1 MNTSYSDAY
10 TFDRKAA
17 LEKVQQDVNAD
28 VAKGNHPFVRVRALT
43 QLRETSQYSTLFYRH
58 IVKTWNGQLHKE
70 LEETDQEALEAAM
83 PIWDSGIEQLN
94 DGFYLSANIKRNIIG
109 GTWVIELFMNVNTKE
124 DYETWSILSKL
135 GGIPDLNQQ

>member
-10 TFDRKAA
+10 TADRKAA
-17 LEKVQQDVNAD
+17 IEKVQQDVNAD

-43 QLRETSQYSTLFYRH
+43 QLRETSQYSTLFYRY

-70 LEETDQEALEAAM
+70 LEDADQEALEAAM

-94 DGFYLSANIKRNIIG
+94 NGFYLSANIKRNVIG
-109 GTWVIELFMNVNTKE
+109 GTWVIELFMNVNTQE